1 MKRRDFFKGITVA
14 VLIPSVAKATDHGDL
29 EGLSDDDHTQYFE
42 KWGIKYWNQ
51 EMVDNVNFLLEKLNH
66 VLDHPYTEFDV
77 REWSSKNLKAKC
89 AFDVTQAMT
98 KLFSTT
104 EQKVHALV
112 RALSLLNETPPFTS
126 LCFADTKLI
135 KLWSNQL
142 VQCAVMMLLVHGH
155 NSYRRV
161 NEGLVSST
169 HIPPTQTISV
179 MLRSPISGAFSEW
192 CKTLRARKNVVCKL
206 IAEKRI
212 TT

>member
-98 KLFSTT
+98 KTLQYHGAEGTRPCACI
-104 EQKVHALV
+104 E
-112 RALSLLNETPPFTS
+112 FTKRD
-126 LCFADTKLI
+126 AAI
-135 KLWSNQL
+135 
-142 VQCAVMMLLVHGH
+142 
-155 NSYRRV
+155 
-161 NEGLVSST
+161 
-169 HIPPTQTISV
+169 HIP
-179 MLRSPISGAFSEW
+179 LL
-192 CKTLRARKNVVCKL
+192 C
-206 IAEKRI
+206 
-212 TT
+212 